1 LTSQPSCFI
10 VCKKWENVKA
20 RKEMKTL
27 EVLEKVL
34 KGKRL
39 RPSTQRLYRDA
50 LGSLARYCE
59 DWPVSG
65 VIINEWLASLEGYA
79 DTTIKMWFDFVN
91 SAGKYMQKAYKVNN
105 PCAEAERPKVSKR
118 KRRYFNIDEMV
129 AIIKACVNE
138 FELLLVLTLI
148 DSACRIGEL
157 VNLRGDDVGDGFIKV
172 MGKTGQ
178 RRYRLNVGLCEKLK
192 ALAGGDDEPVFKQ
205 KSGGFYQDGDG
216 LGHRVRYVVERAG
229 IKGKKVGVHT
239 LRHTSA
245 SLLAREYD
253 SALIVKS
260 LLQHDDIKT
269 SMRYIHDAEDLV
281 VGDDRYSPLMLL
293 GEHYRKAGGGNGV
306 IEAEQ
311 LTLPDGVSGESMALV
326 PVSGEVVGEVGIDD
340 LVSDMFPKISEGV
353 AVRTVLR
360 YEDLLRM
367 RKVFAWY
374 AKNNPGDSDVA
385 WARELMKRM
394 LRKGGSERYA
404 KRK

>member
-1 LTSQPSCFI
+1 
-10 VCKKWENVKA
+10 
-20 RKEMKTL
+20 MKTL

-39 RPSTQRLYRDA
+39 KPNTQRHYRDA
-50 LGSLARYCE
+50 LGSLARYSE
-59 DWPVSG
+59 DWPISG
-65 VIINEWLASLEGYA
+65 VIINEWLASLGRYA
-79 DTTIKMWFDFVN
+79 DTTVKMWFDFVN
-91 SAGKYMQKAYKVNN
+91 ATGKYMEKAYKVHN
-105 PCAEAERPKVSKR
+105 PCAEAERPKVSKK
-118 KRRYFNIDEMV
+118 KRRYFTIDELV
-129 AIIKACVNE
+129 AIIKACMNE

-157 VNLRGDDVGDGFIKV
+157 VNLKGGDIGDGFINV

-178 RRYRLNVGLCEKLK
+178 RHYGLNVRMCEKLR

-239 LRHTSA
+239 LRHSSA
-245 SLLAREYD
+245 SLVARETGQ
-253 SALIVKS
+253 ALVVKA
-260 LLQHDDIKT
+260 LLQHDDLKT
-269 SMRYIHDAEDLV
+269 SMGYIHDVEDIIQ
-281 VGDDRYSPLMLL
+281 DRYSPLRLL
-293 GEHYRKAGGGNGV
+293 GERYKEAVGDNGGF
-306 IEAEQ
+306 EAEQ
-311 LTLPDGVSGESMALV
+311 LQLPSGVDGGESMAVV
-326 PVSGEVVGEVGIDD
+326 PEASIVD
-340 LVSDMFPKISEGV
+340 LVGDMFPKISEGV

-367 RKVFAWY
+367 RKVFMWY
-374 AKNNPGDSDVA
+374 ARSNPGDNDVA

-394 LRKGGSERYA
+394 LRKGGSERYS

>member
-1 LTSQPSCFI
+1 MSRQ
-10 VCKKWENVKA
+10 
-20 RKEMKTL
+20 MKTL

-39 RPSTQRLYRDA
+39 KPNTQRHYRDA
-50 LGSLARYCE
+50 LGSLARYSE

-91 SAGKYMQKAYKVNN
+91 AAGKYMQKAYKVNN
-105 PCAEAERPKVSKR
+105 PCAEAERPRVSKK
-118 KRRYFNIDEMV
+118 KRRYFTIEELV

-157 VNLRGDDVGDGFIKV
+157 VNLKGGDVGDGFINV

-178 RRYRLNVGLCEKLK
+178 RPYRLDVGLCEKLR
-192 ALAGGDDEPVFKQ
+192 AMAGGDDEPVFKQ

-269 SMRYIHDAEDLV
+269 SMRYIHDAEELV
-281 VGDDRYSPLMLL
+281 VGDDRYSPLRLL
-293 GEHYRKAGGGNGV
+293 GEQYKMAGGDDGGIKV
-306 IEAEQ
+306 EQ
-311 LTLPDGVSGESMALV
+311 LQLTEGESIGESVAVV
-326 PVSGEVVGEVGIDD
+326 PVSREVLAGADIDD
-340 LVSDMFPKISEGV
+340 LVGDMFPKISEGV

-360 YEDLLRM
+360 FEDLLRM
-367 RKVFAWY
+367 RKVFVWY
-374 AKNNPGDSDVA
+374 ARNNLGDSDVT

-394 LRKGGSERYA
+394 LRKGGSERYG
-404 KRK
+404 KKQVKNNY

>member
-1 LTSQPSCFI
+1 
-10 VCKKWENVKA
+10 
-20 RKEMKTL
+20 MKTL

-39 RPSTQRLYRDA
+39 KLNTQRHYRNA
-50 LGSLARYCE
+50 LGSLARYSE

-91 SAGKYMQKAYKVNN
+91 AAGKYMKKAYKVNN
-105 PCAEAERPKVSKR
+105 PCVEAERPKVGK
-118 KRRYFNIDEMV
+118 KQRRYFTIDELV

-138 FELLLVLTLI
+138 FEILLVLTLI

-157 VNLRGDDVGDGFIKV
+157 VNLKGGDIGDGFINV
-172 MGKTGQ
+172 MGKAGQ
-178 RRYRLNVGLCEKLK
+178 RRYRLDVKLCEKLRG
-192 ALAGGDDEPVFKQ
+192 LAGGDEEPVFKQ

-239 LRHTSA
+239 LRHSSA
-245 SLLAREYD
+245 SLVARETGQ
-253 SALIVKS
+253 ALVVKA
-260 LLQHDDIKT
+260 LLQHDDLKT
-269 SMRYIHDAEDLV
+269 SMGYIHDVEDIIQ
-281 VGDDRYSPLMLL
+281 DKYSPLRLL
-293 GEHYRKAGGGNGV
+293 SEQYKMGGDKDGIKV
-306 IEAEQ
+306 AQLQ
-311 LTLPDGVSGESMALV
+311 LTEGESIGESVAVV
-326 PVSGEVVGEVGIDD
+326 PVSSEIVDGADIDD
-340 LVSDMFPKISEGV
+340 LVSDMFPKVREGV
-353 AVRTVLR
+353 AVRTVLK

-374 AKNNPGDSDVA
+374 ARNNPGEKDIA

-404 KRK
+404 QRK

>member
-1 LTSQPSCFI
+1 MSRQ
-10 VCKKWENVKA
+10 V
-20 RKEMKTL
+20 KTL

-39 RPSTQRLYRDA
+39 KPNTQRHYRDA
-50 LGSLARYCE
+50 LGSLARYSE

-65 VIINEWLASLEGYA
+65 VIINEWLVSLGMYA
-79 DTTIKMWFDFVN
+79 DTTVKMWFDFVN
-91 SAGKYMQKAYKVNN
+91 AAGKYMQKAYKVNN
-105 PCAEAERPKVSKR
+105 PCAEAERPKVSRK
-118 KRRYFNIDEMV
+118 KRRYFTIDELV
-129 AIIKACVNE
+129 AIIKACMNE

-157 VNLRGDDVGDGFIKV
+157 VNLKGGDVGDGFINV

-192 ALAGGDDEPVFKQ
+192 ALAGSDDEPVFKQ

-281 VGDDRYSPLMLL
+281 VGDDRYSPLKLL

-311 LTLPDGVSGESMALV
+311 LKLPDGISGESMALV
-326 PVSGEVVGEVGIDD
+326 PVSGEVEGEAGIDD
-340 LVSDMFPKISEGV
+340 LIGDMFPKVREGV
-353 AVRTVLR
+353 AVRTLLK
-360 YEDLLRM
+360 YEDLMLLR
-367 RKVFAWY
+367 KILVWY
-374 AKNNPGDSDVA
+374 ASYNRSSNDAVR
-385 WARELMKRM
+385 ARELMKRM
-394 LRKGGSERYA
+394 LRKGGSEFYS